1 MIGRGLVRKDED
13 DGEQRPMNINKDKG
27 QRVKTIAK

>member
-1 MIGRGLVRKDED
+1 MSDRTRASED
-13 DGEQRPMNINKDKG
+13 DGGQRPMNINKDKG